1 MSSILQEPLE
11 RVYPVIMSSQEKRL
25 KRNFWMGLRR
35 FCPYSPLRVYL
46 DAKYPHEYYLHPDKR
61 VSLYGAVMAI
71 LSVCSRENL
80 KCPENEVII
89 LANSSLKS
97 ALYVNAFHAYETFR
111 FVQRQLQLPIRAL
124 AKDPAGCIPINQEII
139 IRYDPANADLQLPQD
154 IDQFENLNLNIHRV
168 YQANVPGR
176 FSANTREFAECME
189 TVPGFYLDA
198 QNSNTFCM
206 WVLATVQYMNL
217 FRLTYHDEKNK
228 TIIHCRNS
236 ILGRTFKVPVFHV
249 SQLGILVLKGL
260 HRTDLPFPNEIATA
274 SQFMY
279 HQINRFS
286 TATSANGESS
296 SNEEKETE
304 TAETGNDTKQK
315 KRSPTQ
321 CLQCFK
327 DISAKQVYCDKCWN
341 RKKNWRITQYR
352 KKKLV
357 ETDFSN
363 VPVCCLCL
371 TARCNTVFVH
381 KTSCHYIACYQCAK
395 EWWNSSESKACPK
408 CRKRV
413 LNFCKLY
420 S

>member
-1 MSSILQEPLE
+1 
-11 RVYPVIMSSQEKRL
+11 MSSQERRE

-46 DAKYPHEYYLHPDKR
+46 DSKHPHEYYLHPDKR
-61 VSLYGAVMAI
+61 ISLYSAVMAV
-71 LSVCSRENL
+71 LSVCSREKL
-80 KCPENEVII
+80 KCPENDVII
-89 LANSSLKS
+89 LANPSLKS
-97 ALYVNAFHAYETFR
+97 ALHVNAFHVYETFR

-124 AKDPAGCIPINQEII
+124 AKDPASCIPINEEII
-139 IRYDPANADLQLPQD
+139 IRYDPANMDLQLPHN

-168 YQANVPGR
+168 AQANVPGR
-176 FSANTREFAECME
+176 FSANSREFSECIQ
-189 TVPGFYLDA
+189 TVPGFCLDDR
-198 QNSNTFCM
+198 NSNTFYM

-228 TIIHCRNS
+228 TIIHCKNS
-236 ILGRTFKVPVFHV
+236 ILGRIFKVPVFHV

-279 HQINRFS
+279 NQINRFS
-286 TATSANGESS
+286 TATSANNDSS
-296 SNEEKETE
+296 SDDEKEILKE
-304 TAETGNDTKQK
+304 ENEPIEKR
-315 KRSPTQ
+315 RSPAQ
-321 CLQCFK
+321 CLQCFE
-327 DISAKQVYCDKCWN
+327 DISANRVYCEKCW
-341 RKKNWRITQYR
+341 KKKKSWRINQY
-352 KKKLV
+352 KKKRLI

-363 VPVCCLCL
+363 VPVCCFCL
-371 TARCNTVFVH
+371 TARCDTVFVH
-381 KTSCHYIACYQCAK
+381 KTSCHYITCYRCAK
-395 EWWNSSESKACPK
+395 IWWDSTDLKNCPK